1 MTAKSSLAQ
10 LAPKEASDSQIQVL
24 GPRPSLENSKP
35 TSYLLGY
42 QRKLDRIDAKKGQQ
56 YEAIDHK
63 TDECIVQA
71 FRKVSYVK
79 KPQATSYVSSFPF
92 SGHSHVME
100 DGTEV
105 QPPIEDFLPNQEA
118 ILANIEQAGAEQADI
133 DAEVA
138 DNPFVFLM
146 NQAKLKSFS
155 SDGGDS
161 VRLPTNFSMFN
172 KQTEFPYETIPNVFK
187 ISPPEQSDSD

>member
-1 MTAKSSLAQ
+1 
-10 LAPKEASDSQIQVL
+10 
-24 GPRPSLENSKP
+24 
-35 TSYLLGY
+35 
-42 QRKLDRIDAKKGQQ
+42 
-56 YEAIDHK
+56 
-63 TDECIVQA
+63 
-71 FRKVSYVK
+71 
-79 KPQATSYVSSFPF
+79 
-92 SGHSHVME
+92 ME

-105 QPPIEDFLPNQEA
+105 QPQIEDFLPNQEA
-118 ILANIEQAGAEQADI
+118 IIANIERAGAEQADI

-138 DNPFVFLM
+138 ENPFVFLM

-155 SDGGDS
+155 CEGEDS